1 MGTRDTRR
9 SNRARRRC
17 GAAIATAAIA
27 ASSACAPPPAPGQ
40 SYRVPADFGEAAVTA
55 ARDLFGPPPGANLAD
70 CTPTAAHP
78 RPVVL
83 AHGILGNMADNMG
96 GLAPELANQGYC
108 VYALTY
114 GAAPG
119 SIFGGIADIR
129 RSSIDEFGPFVDR
142 VLAATGARQ
151 VDVIGHSE
159 GSVMPRWWMRYG
171 DSVHPDGTPK
181 VANMIGVAP
190 VSNGD
195 DLGGL
200 ATQMRSIPLFAG
212 VLDELA
218 KNGCGACEK
227 LVAGSSFFRQL
238 NTTAPQPGERFSGPA
253 QPGVR
258 YLMLASVWENF
269 VVPYRSGF
277 IDHPAVT
284 NMTLQDACPIDEA
297 DHLAIAFDPVAYDL
311 VSAFL
316 DPTHPIPQ
324 RCVATQPVFWRVD
337 QRSGLQAHPVR
348 R

>member
-1 MGTRDTRR
+1 
-9 SNRARRRC
+9 
-17 GAAIATAAIA
+17 
-27 ASSACAPPPAPGQ
+27 
-40 SYRVPADFGEAAVTA
+40 
-55 ARDLFGPPPGANLAD
+55 
-70 CTPTAAHP
+70 
-78 RPVVL
+78 
-83 AHGILGNMADNMG
+83 
-96 GLAPELANQGYC
+96 
-108 VYALTY
+108 
-114 GAAPG
+114 
-119 SIFGGIADIR
+119 
-129 RSSIDEFGPFVDR
+129 
-142 VLAATGARQ
+142 
-151 VDVIGHSE
+151 
-159 GSVMPRWWMRYG
+159 MPRWWMRYG

-218 KNGCGACEK
+218 KNGCGACEQ
-227 LVAGSSFFRQL
+227 LVAGSSFFHQL

-337 QRSGLQAHPVR
+337 QRSGLRAHPAR